1 MVMTMMFE
9 DEDESMRTIPIA
21 MTLALSSKESEY
33 ELFILFFVLVQ
44 CEHRNLPS
52 HSYGRERNYMLHVTM
67 HKRYLNQKRSRI
79 LFAEV
84 AGN

>member
-33 ELFILFFVLVQ
+33 ELLHLILCSSAMQIPNPAL
-44 CEHRNLPS
+44 RKPMDLTRSSINAYPS
-52 HSYGRERNYMLHVTM
+52 ARQIHSVEP
-67 HKRYLNQKRSRI
+67 
-79 LFAEV
+79 
-84 AGN
+84 